1 MPLNLPD
8 LSLSLYSIPKNGSTT
23 LWMWGYLLRTGEECE
38 KDIYANGWMFDG
50 QPEAESLLVRRDPVE
65 RFISGYRTSR
75 DKRGLEVGFSEFV
88 RRFPELMASNREWA
102 HHFRTQAD
110 FFPELPLREVDH
122 LFDLV
127 LFSSQTLSVFTITI
141 DFSTLWWR

>member
-8 LSLSLYSIPKNGSTT
+8 LNLSLYSIPKNGSTT
-23 LWMWGYLLRTGEECE
+23 LWMWGYLLQTGEECE

-50 QPEAESLLVRRDPVE
+50 PPEAESLLVRRDPVE
-65 RFISGYRTSR
+65 RFISGYRNSR

-102 HHFRTQAD
+102 HHFRAQAD
-110 FFPELPLREVDH
+110 FFPESPLRGG
-122 LFDLV
+122 
-127 LFSSQTLSVFTITI
+127 
-141 DFSTLWWR
+141 